1 MISIIVPVYNV
12 AKSIEACV
20 KSIQLQDFTDWE
32 LLLVNDGSSDDSL
45 AVIQELAQTDS
56 RIIVIDKR
64 HSGVSDTR
72 NLALSKMR
80 GEYVC
85 FIDGDDIVEHNHLSN
100 LYLRRDYDMVIC
112 GYRVDEYTH
121 DGNLIRTAEHIPTKS
136 KIERLSA
143 NRESLKPLFLSG
155 MININ
160 CNKLLKSS
168 IIRKYNLQY
177 KSIPVNEDFY
187 FMLEY
192 LSVANSICTIASVSY
207 HWIRVQSRQSGMDSL
222 PDDLLE
228 IYTKAHDNITS
239 FFHSEKL
246 ADELMYYS
254 YYYVVLKYCKAIA
267 NGGIK
272 RKVGL
277 KQLKGVMNDRYV
289 KAAFNTRLNV
299 SRGEKLMN
307 FLLRNNFFSFFITL
321 NKYIGAI

>member
-1 MISIIVPVYNV
+1 MISVIVPVYNV
-12 AKSIEACV
+12 AKSIEDCV
-20 KSIQLQDFTDWE
+20 KSMQQQDFTDWE
-32 LLLVNDGSSDDSL
+32 LLLVNDGSSDKSL
-45 AVIQELAQTDS
+45 AIIQELARTDS

-85 FIDGDDIVEHNHLSN
+85 FIDGDDVVEHNHLSN
-100 LYLRRDYDMVIC
+100 LYSKRDYDMVIC
-112 GYRVDEYTH
+112 GYKVDEYAH
-121 DGNLIRTAEHIPTKS
+121 DGNLIRTTEHLPTNIKL
-136 KIERLSA
+136 EQLSV

-177 KSIPVNEDFY
+177 NPIPVNEDFY

-192 LSVANSICTIASVSY
+192 LSVANSICTITSASY
-207 HWIRVQSRQSGMDSL
+207 RWIRIQSRKSGVDSL
-222 PDDLLE
+222 PDGLLE
-228 IYTKAHDNITS
+228 IYTKAHDNIIS
-239 FFHSEKL
+239 FFHNEKL

-254 YYYVVLKYCKAIA
+254 YYFVVLKYCKAIA
-267 NGGIK
+267 SGGIK
-272 RKVGL
+272 RGTGL
-277 KQLKGVMNDRYV
+277 KILKGVMNDRYV

-307 FLLRNNFFSFFITL
+307 FLLRNNLFGFFITL
-321 NKYIGAI
+321 NKYIGTI

>member
-12 AKSIEACV
+12 AKSIETCV

-45 AVIQELAQTDS
+45 AVIQELARTDS

-85 FIDGDDIVEHNHLSN
+85 FIDGDDVVEHNHLSN
-100 LYLRRDYDMVIC
+100 LYSRRDYDMVIC
-112 GYRVDEYTH
+112 GYKVDEYAH
-121 DGNLIRTAEHIPTKS
+121 DGNLIRTTEYIPTQIKL
-136 KIERLSA
+136 EQLSV

-177 KSIPVNEDFY
+177 NLISVNEDFY

-192 LSVANSICTIASVSY
+192 LSVANNICTISSASY
-207 HWIRVQSRQSGMDSL
+207 HWIRVQNRQSGVDSL
-222 PDDLLE
+222 PDGLLE
-228 IYTKAHDNITS
+228 IYTKAHDNIIS
-239 FFHSEKL
+239 FFHNEKL

-254 YYYVVLKYCKAIA
+254 YYFIVLKYCKAIV

-272 RKVGL
+272 RKIGFE
-277 KQLKGVMNDRYV
+277 KLKGVMNDRYV
-289 KAAFNTRLNV
+289 KAAFNTRLNA
-299 SRGEKLMN
+299 SKGEKLMN
-307 FLLRNNFFSFFITL
+307 FLLKNNFFQLFIAL
-321 NKYIGAI
+321 NKHIRTI